1 MPSDASEPD
10 LAGPPP
16 GWRVDACLSSR
27 NGTHVHRAEHSD
39 GRVALLKRLDRAAPD
54 PLTRLRFQRE
64 ARLAQLLPH
73 PGLAA
78 LLASGEDWLLFEWL
92 APSLVDRRE
101 TFADWTTLVPLL
113 AELTQTLTYLHGR
126 GVVHQDLKPAH
137 VLFRGSRAVL
147 VDLGVAGLV
156 AGDPLDGREAV
167 GAEAWASPEQ
177 WAGAAPR
184 PAADIWS
191 LGRLAGWCAG
201 TPGFAPASEALANT
215 LRLCLEPDPAA
226 RPSAAA
232 LLDALHATGRFAPA
246 PGAL

>member
-1 MPSDASEPD
+1 MPSDGPAPD

-16 GWRVDACLSSR
+16 GWRVGACLSSR

-64 ARLAQLLPH
+64 ARLARLLAH

-101 TFADWTTLVPLL
+101 TFADWAKLVPLL
-113 AELTQTLTYLHGR
+113 AGIAQTLTYLHGR
-126 GVVHQDLKPAH
+126 GVVHQDVKPAH
-137 VLFRGSRAVL
+137 ILFRGSRAVL
-147 VDLGVAGLV
+147 VDLGAAGLV
-156 AGDPLDGREAV
+156 ADDPIIGREAV

-191 LGRLAGWCAG
+191 LARLAGWCAG
-201 TPGFAPASEALANT
+201 EAGWTQAPEPLGAILPRCLAS
-215 LRLCLEPDPAA
+215 DPSA
-226 RPSAAA
+226 RPSAAT
-232 LLDALHATGRFAPA
+232 LLETFRDTGRFAPA